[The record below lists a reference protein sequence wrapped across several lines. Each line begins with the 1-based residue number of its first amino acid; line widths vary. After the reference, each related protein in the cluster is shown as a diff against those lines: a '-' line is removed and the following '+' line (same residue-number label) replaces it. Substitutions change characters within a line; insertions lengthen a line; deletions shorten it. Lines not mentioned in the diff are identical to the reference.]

1 LLEAEAVALFV
12 EVAVVLVDTE
22 LLLEHLVGAALL
34 NLQLLWGLAQ
44 VMQSLLALA
53 VLAQPQR
60 TIKELAAQTLYL
72 AP

>member
-1 LLEAEAVALFV
+1 LLEVEAVALFV

-34 NLQLLWGLAQ
+34 NLQLLWGLVQ

-53 VLAQPQR
+53 VLVQPLHHL
-60 TIKELAAQTLYL
+60 KEQVAQTLYL